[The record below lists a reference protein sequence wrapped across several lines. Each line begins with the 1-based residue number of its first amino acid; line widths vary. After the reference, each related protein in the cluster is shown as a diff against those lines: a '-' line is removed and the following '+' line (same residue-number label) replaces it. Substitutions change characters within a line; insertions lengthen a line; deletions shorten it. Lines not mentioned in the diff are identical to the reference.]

1 MSNDIT
7 DINDLSIND
16 IVIDGVYGGY
26 AKVKQC
32 PHGNKYYAMLSW
44 HDDDLPNRLD
54 HKSMSTVY
62 DTDIDY
68 IPCCG

>member
-1 MSNDIT
+1 MTKAIN
-7 DINDLSIND
+7 DINDLLLD
-16 IVIDGVYGGY
+16 TIVIDGIHGGY

-32 PHGNKYYAMLSW
+32 VHGNKYYAVLSW
-44 HDDDLPNRLD
+44 HDDDLPDRLD